1 MKSSTEFTFA
11 GRTVLVVGLAREGMV
26 AARWLVGQGARVI
39 ASDLQATAGAGE
51 MDGLGVELRI
61 GPQTPDLLA
70 GVDVVVASPGVPQD
84 LPLFLA
90 AQAAGLPITT
100 ETRLFAQLCP
110 AKIVGV
116 TGSSGKT
123 TTTTLT
129 AKMLEASGYRTWLGG
144 NIGEPLLGR
153 VAEVGAGDRVAL
165 ELSSFQLL
173 YWGGRTGGRATEVAT
188 TGKTMGRA
196 TEVATTRG
204 GGGEGGISPQVAGVL
219 NLTPN
224 HLDRH
229 PSLAHYA
236 AAKANI
242 LASQSASDV
251 AVLNGDD
258 PLTAAWAATRRV
270 RIEAGS
276 GQEAVDFPLAG
287 RVLSFSL
294 RAQPEDDG
302 AWLSE
307 DGWVWLRWQGQAQA
321 IVHRRAIKLR
331 GEHNLANV
339 LAACCLA
346 AAADASPTALCE
358 TASAFAGVE
367 HRLQI
372 VRHRRGVWWIDDSI
386 ATSPE
391 RAMAA
396 LRSFDEPIILLAGG
410 RDKHLPWAA
419 WAATVHER
427 ARHVIV
433 FGEAAGLIKSA
444 LLPLPADSRVQ
455 AVHTAADLATVVS
468 LADALARPGDVV
480 LLSPGGTSFDAYRDF
495 TARGRHFRDL
505 VLALPEP

>member
-1 MKSSTEFTFA
+1 MKPSTEFTFA
-11 GRTVLVVGLAREGMV
+11 GKTVLVVGLAREGTV

-39 ASDLQATAGAGE
+39 ASDLQATAGVGE

-70 GVDVVVASPGVPQD
+70 GVDVIVASPGVPQD

-110 AKIVGV
+110 AKIVGI

-173 YWGGRTGGRATEVAT
+173 YWGGRAG
-188 TGKTMGRA
+188 GRA

-242 LASQSASDV
+242 LASQSAGDV

-258 PLTAAWAATRRV
+258 PLTAAWAAARRV
-270 RIEAGS
+270 RIEAGP

-294 RAQPEDDG
+294 RAQPAGDG

-321 IVHRRAIKLR
+321 IVHRHAIKLR
-331 GEHNLANV
+331 GEHNLANI

-346 AAADASPTALCE
+346 AAAGAAPAAMCE
-358 TASAFAGVE
+358 TASTFAGVE

-433 FGEAAGLIKSA
+433 FGEAAGLIKAA

-468 LADALARPGDVV
+468 LADALTRPGDVV

-495 TARGRHFRDL
+495 AARGHHFRDL

>member
-1 MKSSTEFTFA
+1 MQPPTELTFA
-11 GRTVLVVGLAREGMV
+11 GKTVLVVGLAREGTA
-26 AARWLVGQGARVI
+26 AARWLAGQGARVI
-39 ASDLQATAGAGE
+39 ASDLQATASADE
-51 MDGLGVELRI
+51 MEGLGVELRI

-70 GVDVVVASPGVPQD
+70 GVDFIVASPGVPHD

-90 AQAAGLPITT
+90 AQAAGLAITT

-110 AKIVGV
+110 AMIVGV

-129 AKMLEASGYRTWLGG
+129 AKMLEASGFCTWLGG

-153 VAEVGAGDRVAL
+153 LAEMGAGDRVAL

-173 YWGGRTGGRATEVAT
+173 YWGGRAAETAA
-188 TGKTMGRA
+188 A
-196 TEVATTRG
+196 
-204 GGGEGGISPQVAGVL
+204 GEAGPEIGISPEVAGVL

-242 LASQSASDV
+242 LAAQSADDV

-258 PLTAAWAATRRV
+258 PLTAAWAAARRV
-270 RIEAGS
+270 QIAAGP
-276 GQEAVDFPLAG
+276 GQGAVDFPLAG
-287 RVLSFSL
+287 RALSFSL
-294 RAQPEDDG
+294 RGQPAGDG
-302 AWLSE
+302 TWLSE
-307 DGWVWLRWQGQAQA
+307 DGWVWLRWQGQAHA
-321 IVHRRAIKLR
+321 IIHRREIKLR
-331 GEHNLANV
+331 GDHNLANV

-346 AAADASPTALCE
+346 AAAGASPAALCE
-358 TASAFAGVE
+358 TAAGFAGVE
-367 HRLQI
+367 HRLQV
-372 VRHRRGVWWIDDSI
+372 VRHRRGVLWIDDSI

-396 LRSFDEPIILLAGG
+396 LRSFGEPIILLAGG

-419 WAATVHER
+419 WAAAVHER
-427 ARHVIV
+427 AQHVIV

-444 LLPLPADSRVQ
+444 LLPLPAGSRVQ
-455 AVHTAADLATVVS
+455 AVHTAADLATVVN

-495 TARGRHFRDL
+495 AARGRHFREL
-505 VLALPEP
+505 VLALPDP

>member
-1 MKSSTEFTFA
+1 MKPSTELTFA
-11 GRTVLVVGLAREGMV
+11 GKTVLVVGLAREGMV

-90 AQAAGLPITT
+90 AQTASLPITT

-110 AKIVGV
+110 AKIVGI

-173 YWGGRTGGRATEVAT
+173 YWGER
-188 TGKTMGRA
+188 TMGRM
-196 TEVATTRG
+196 TEGV
-204 GGGEGGISPQVAGVL
+204 GGEGGISPQVAGVL

-242 LASQSASDV
+242 LAAQSANDV

-270 RIEAGS
+270 RIEAGP
-276 GQEAVDFPLAG
+276 GQETVDFPLAG

-294 RAQPEDDG
+294 RAPPADDG

-346 AAADASPTALCE
+346 ATAGASPAALCE
-358 TASAFAGVE
+358 TASTFAGVE

-372 VRHRRGVWWIDDSI
+372 VRHRRGVLWIDDSI

-433 FGEAAGLIKSA
+433 FGEAAGLIKTA

-495 TARGRHFRDL
+495 AARGHHFRDL
-505 VLALPEP
+505 VLALPES